1 MRLPELATIKSSV
14 TTINAFEGI
23 NDNVFIPEG
32 YFKDMKN
39 MTSDYYPAL
48 ANRKMRDIYSMRD
61 DGLSAINGAIEI
73 NGSLYVVEGTK
84 LYKDG
89 KAVSGITL
97 TNDKKKLYGY
107 GAYLVIMP
115 DKKMY
120 NTQDGKV
127 TNMSFTYKIQQK
139 TASDTLPAL
148 YLSDKDG
155 NPYAV
160 MPISQNPITGDEKV
174 KAFKSGVASEIP
186 SFCNKD
192 NVKPLWITKSVVIN
206 FTEKYNENLGLI
218 SISDDKL
225 VIKYYDANYS
235 MWSSPNLYVTWWYK
249 ADTEATAKE
258 ITDSIKDGDFI
269 SLKVEDSAGK
279 DMEFSG
285 YPTHTYNLW
294 KYFSQYAK
302 VEKVLTNGSQIGIVF
317 SNTGLDYLN
326 YYTKQY
332 RNSIV
337 KGNAKKSASSTD
349 PSGDETE
356 PAITSMPKLMKAD
369 FPWNGRFSYLTIKKD
384 MPDMDYITISTNRI
398 WGCSNAK
405 HEIYA
410 CKQGDP
416 TSWRTYAGI
425 ANDAYAVTIGSD
437 GDFTGACT
445 YKGMPFFFKENLI
458 ICMYGTKPSNYQ
470 VSEIY
475 YPGIEKG
482 SSDSLALVN
491 GYVYFKSKKGVV
503 RFDGSSTQTIS
514 DELGLKEF
522 NNAVGGAGEEKYYIA
537 MQENGVNHLFVYD
550 TRKQMWHKEDD
561 EKPRRFFR
569 YKQSLFGIMTTDQI
583 VRYEGMNIITNNL
596 PASFRNKEIEETSQM
611 GEFTIH
617 NRGIDWYA
625 ETGPIESGSTNAKHI
640 QRLGIRYEL
649 SERAWLKVSVK
660 YDNEEKWIK
669 AYEHE
674 GKKSEGPVNIAFR
687 PRRCEKFRLRFEGEG
702 DCKILS
708 IQRTVNE
715 GSEGNGHI

>member
-23 NDNVFIPEG
+23 NDNVYIPEG

-48 ANRKMRDIYSMRD
+48 ANRKKRDVYSMRD
-61 DGLSAINGAIEI
+61 DGLSINGAIEI

-97 TNDKKKLYGY
+97 TNDKKKMYGY

-139 TASDTLPAL
+139 TQDNVLPML

-160 MPISQNPITGDEKV
+160 MPISLVPIAGEGDKNI
-174 KAFKSGVASEIP
+174 KQFKSEMSSEIP
-186 SFCNKD
+186 SFCSTDKINA
-192 NVKPLWITKSVVIN
+192 LWTTKAVVMNHEEI
-206 FTEKYNENLGLI
+206 ENENLGLI
-218 SISDDKL
+218 SIANNKL
-225 VIKYYDANYS
+225 AIKYYDQNYS
-235 MWSSPNLYVTWWYK
+235 MWNTPSLYVTWWYK
-249 ADTEATAKE
+249 ATSNSEAEKMKN
-258 ITDSIKDGDFI
+258 SINKGDFI

-279 DMEFSG
+279 DMEETG
-285 YPTHTYNLW
+285 YPTYTYELW

-302 VEKVLTNGSQIGIVF
+302 VENILINGNQLGIVF
-317 SNTGLDYLN
+317 SNTGIDFLN
-326 YYTKQY
+326 YYAKKHSG
-332 RNSIV
+332 SIE
-337 KGNAKKSASSTD
+337 KGNVAHEEDNKMILQPGIK
-349 PSGDETE
+349 
-356 PAITSMPKLMKAD
+356 SMPKIMKTD

-384 MPDMDYITISTNRI
+384 MPDMDYITISANRI
-398 WGCSNAK
+398 WGCSNSK

-561 EKPRRFFR
+561 GKPRRFFR

-596 PASFRNKEIEETSQM
+596 PVSFRNNEIEETSQM

>member
-14 TTINAFEGI
+14 ATINAFEGI
-23 NDNVFIPEG
+23 NDNVYIPEG

-48 ANRKMRDIYSMRD
+48 ANRKKRDVYSMRY
-61 DGLSAINGAIEI
+61 DGLAINGAIEI

-89 KAVSGITL
+89 TTVSGITL
-97 TNDKKKLYGY
+97 TNDKKKMYGY

-127 TNMSFTYKIQQK
+127 TNMSFTYKITQK
-139 TASDTLPAL
+139 TVSDTLPAL

-160 MPISQNPITGDEKV
+160 IPRTQSAIGDEAIKKF
-174 KAFKSGVASEIP
+174 KAGMKSSIP
-186 SFCNKD
+186 GFCSTDKINA
-192 NVKPLWITKSVVIN
+192 LWGTKSTVIGN
-206 FTEKYNENLGLI
+206 AEKYNEELGLI
-218 SISDDKL
+218 GIAENKL
-225 VIKYYDANYS
+225 YIKYYDQNYS
-235 MWSSPNLYVTWWYK
+235 MWNTPNLYVTWWYC
-249 ADTEATAKE
+249 AESSE
-258 ITDSIKDGDFI
+258 IAEEICMAIKKGDFI
-269 SLKVEDSAGK
+269 SLKVEDSSGRDMESSDYPTYTYDLWNHFSRYVQVEKILRAGK
-279 DMEFSG
+279 
-285 YPTHTYNLW
+285 H
-294 KYFSQYAK
+294 
-302 VEKVLTNGSQIGIVF
+302 VGIVF
-317 SNTGLDYLN
+317 SNTGIDFLN
-326 YYTKQY
+326 YYTKTY
-332 RNSIV
+332 RSKIT
-337 KGNAKKSASSTD
+337 KGCTAHQEGNEMIL
-349 PSGDETE
+349 DEPILE
-356 PAITSMPKLMKAD
+356 SMPVIMQAD

-384 MPDMDYITISTNRI
+384 MPDMDYITISANRI
-398 WGCSNAK
+398 WGCSNSK

-514 DELGLKEF
+514 DELGLKVF
-522 NNAVGGAGEEKYYIA
+522 NNAVGGAGEDKYYVA

-583 VRYEGMNIITNNL
+583 VRYEGMDIIRKNL
-596 PASFRNKEIEETSQM
+596 PDFFRNKEIEETSQV

-660 YDNEEKWIK
+660 YDNEENWIK

>member
-23 NDNVFIPEG
+23 NDNVYIPEG

-48 ANRKMRDIYSMRD
+48 ANRKMRDVYSMRD
-61 DGLSAINGAIEI
+61 DGLLAINGAIEI

-127 TNMSFTYKIQQK
+127 TNMSFTYKIKQK

-225 VIKYYDANYS
+225 VIKYYDTSYS
-235 MWSSPNLYVTWWYK
+235 MWSSPNLYVTWWYQ

-258 ITDSIKDGDFI
+258 ITDSIKEGDFI
-269 SLKVEDSAGK
+269 SLKVEDSSGK

-285 YPTHTYNLW
+285 YPTYTYNLW

-332 RNSIV
+332 RNSIT

-369 FPWNGRFSYLTIKKD
+369 FPW
-384 MPDMDYITISTNRI
+384 DMDYITISANRI

-458 ICMYGTKPSNYQ
+458 ICLYGTKPSNYQ

-491 GYVYFKSKKGVV
+491 GYVYFKSKKGIV

-550 TRKQMWHKEDD
+550 TRKQIWHKEDD

-583 VRYEGMNIITNNL
+583 VRYEGMDIITNNL

-625 ETGPIESGSTNAKHI
+625 ETGPIESGSINAKHI

>member
-23 NDNVFIPEG
+23 NDNVYIPEG

-48 ANRKMRDIYSMRD
+48 ANRKKRDVYSMRD
-61 DGLSAINGAIEI
+61 ELSAINGAIEI
-73 NGSLYVVEGTK
+73 NGNLYVVEGTK

-97 TNDKKKLYGY
+97 TNDKKKMYGY

-127 TNMSFTYKIQQK
+127 TNMSFTYKIKQK
-139 TASDTLPAL
+139 TQDNVLPML

-160 MPISQNPITGDEKV
+160 MPTVPNRSEDSTGDEKINT
-174 KAFKSGVASEIP
+174 FRSGMSSEIP
-186 SFCNKD
+186 AFCSTDKIN
-192 NVKPLWITKSVVIN
+192 PLWTTKAVVMN
-206 FTEKYNENLGLI
+206 HEETENENLGLI
-218 SISDDKL
+218 TITNDKL
-225 VIKYYDANYS
+225 AIKHYDSNYS
-235 MWSSPNLYVTWWYK
+235 MWNTTSLYVTWWYQ
-249 ADTEATAKE
+249 ADTEAKAKE
-258 ITDSIKDGDFI
+258 ITNAIKEGDFI
-269 SLKVEDSAGK
+269 SLKVEDSAGR
-279 DMEFSG
+279 DMESSD
-285 YPTHTYNLW
+285 YPSYTYNLW

-302 VEKVLTNGSQIGIVF
+302 VENVLISGKQIGIVF
-317 SNTGLDYLN
+317 SNTGIDYLN
-326 YYTKQY
+326 YYAKQY
-332 RNSIV
+332 RGRIK
-337 KGNAKKSASSTD
+337 KGNEAYEEDGKMILQ
-349 PSGDETE
+349 
-356 PAITSMPKLMKAD
+356 PAIKSMPKLMTAD
-369 FPWNGRFSYLTIKKD
+369 LPWNGRFSYLTIKKD
-384 MPDMDYITISTNRI
+384 MPDMDYITISANRI

-458 ICMYGTKPSNYQ
+458 ICLYGTKPSNYQ

-514 DELGLKEF
+514 DELGLKAF

-561 EKPRRFFR
+561 GKPRRFFR

-596 PASFRNKEIEETSQM
+596 PVSFRNKEIEETSQM

>member
-23 NDNVFIPEG
+23 NDNVYIPEG

-48 ANRKMRDIYSMRD
+48 ANRKKRDVYSMRD
-61 DGLSAINGAIEI
+61 ELSAINGAIEI
-73 NGSLYVVEGTK
+73 NGNLYVVEGTK

-97 TNDKKKLYGY
+97 TNDKKKMYGY

-127 TNMSFTYKIQQK
+127 TNMSFTYKIKQK
-139 TASDTLPAL
+139 TQDNVLPML

-160 MPISQNPITGDEKV
+160 MPTVPNRSEDSTGDEKINT
-174 KAFKSGVASEIP
+174 FRSGMSSEIP
-186 SFCNKD
+186 AFCSTDKIN
-192 NVKPLWITKSVVIN
+192 PLWTTKAVVMN
-206 FTEKYNENLGLI
+206 HEETENENLGLI
-218 SISDDKL
+218 TITNDKL
-225 VIKYYDANYS
+225 AIKYYDSNYS
-235 MWSSPNLYVTWWYK
+235 MWNTTSLYVTWWYQ
-249 ADTEATAKE
+249 ADTEAKAKE
-258 ITDSIKDGDFI
+258 ITNAIKEGDFI
-269 SLKVEDSAGK
+269 SLKVEDSAGR
-279 DMEFSG
+279 DMESSD
-285 YPTHTYNLW
+285 YPSYTYNLW

-302 VEKVLTNGSQIGIVF
+302 VENVLISGKQIGIVF
-317 SNTGLDYLN
+317 SNTGIDYLN
-326 YYTKQY
+326 YYAKQY
-332 RNSIV
+332 RGRIK
-337 KGNAKKSASSTD
+337 KGNEAYEEDGKMILQ
-349 PSGDETE
+349 
-356 PAITSMPKLMKAD
+356 PAIKSMPKLMTAD
-369 FPWNGRFSYLTIKKD
+369 LPWNGRFSYLTIKKD
-384 MPDMDYITISTNRI
+384 MPDMDYITISANRI

-458 ICMYGTKPSNYQ
+458 ICLYGTKPSNYQ

-514 DELGLKEF
+514 DELGLKAF

-561 EKPRRFFR
+561 GKPRRFFR

-596 PASFRNKEIEETSQM
+596 PVSFRNKEIEETSQM

>member
-23 NDNVFIPEG
+23 NDNVYIPEG

-48 ANRKMRDIYSMRD
+48 ANRKKRDVYSMRD
-61 DGLSAINGAIEI
+61 ELSAINGAIEI
-73 NGSLYVVEGTK
+73 NGNLYVVEGTK

-97 TNDKKKLYGY
+97 TNDKKKMYGY

-127 TNMSFTYKIQQK
+127 TNMSFTYKIKQK
-139 TASDTLPAL
+139 TQDNVLPML

-160 MPISQNPITGDEKV
+160 MPTVPNRSEDSTGDEKINT
-174 KAFKSGVASEIP
+174 FRSGMSSEIP
-186 SFCNKD
+186 AFCSTDKIN
-192 NVKPLWITKSVVIN
+192 PLWTTKAVVMN
-206 FTEKYNENLGLI
+206 HEETENENLGLI
-218 SISDDKL
+218 TITNDKL
-225 VIKYYDANYS
+225 AIKYYDSNYS
-235 MWSSPNLYVTWWYK
+235 MWNTTSLYVTWWYQ
-249 ADTEATAKE
+249 ADTEAKAKE
-258 ITDSIKDGDFI
+258 ITNAIKEGDFI
-269 SLKVEDSAGK
+269 SLKVEDSAGR
-279 DMEFSG
+279 DMESSD
-285 YPTHTYNLW
+285 YPSYTYNLW

-302 VEKVLTNGSQIGIVF
+302 VENVLISGKQIGIVF
-317 SNTGLDYLN
+317 SNTGIDYLN
-326 YYTKQY
+326 YYAKQY
-332 RNSIV
+332 RGRIK
-337 KGNAKKSASSTD
+337 KGNEAYEEDGKMILQ
-349 PSGDETE
+349 
-356 PAITSMPKLMKAD
+356 PAIKSMPKLMTAD
-369 FPWNGRFSYLTIKKD
+369 LPWNGRFSYLTIKKD
-384 MPDMDYITISTNRI
+384 MPDMDYITISANRI

-425 ANDAYAVTIGSD
+425 ADDAYAVTIGSD

-458 ICMYGTKPSNYQ
+458 ICLYGTKPSNYQ

-514 DELGLKEF
+514 DELGLKAF

-561 EKPRRFFR
+561 GKPRRFFR

-596 PASFRNKEIEETSQM
+596 PVSFRNKEIEETSQM

>member
-1 MRLPELATIKSSV
+1 
-14 TTINAFEGI
+14 
-23 NDNVFIPEG
+23 
-32 YFKDMKN
+32 
-39 MTSDYYPAL
+39 
-48 ANRKMRDIYSMRD
+48 MRD
-61 DGLSAINGAIEI
+61 DGLLAINGAIEI

-127 TNMSFTYKIQQK
+127 TNMSFTYKIKQK

-225 VIKYYDANYS
+225 VIKYYDTSYS
-235 MWSSPNLYVTWWYK
+235 MWSSPNLYVTWWYQ

-258 ITDSIKDGDFI
+258 ITDSIKEGDFI
-269 SLKVEDSAGK
+269 SLKVEDSSGK

-285 YPTHTYNLW
+285 YPTYTYNLW

-332 RNSIV
+332 RNSIT

-384 MPDMDYITISTNRI
+384 MPDMDYITISANRI

-458 ICMYGTKPSNYQ
+458 ICLYGTKPSNYQ

-491 GYVYFKSKKGVV
+491 GYVYFKSKKGIV

-550 TRKQMWHKEDD
+550 TRKQIWHKEDD

-583 VRYEGMNIITNNL
+583 VRYEGMDIITNNL

-625 ETGPIESGSTNAKHI
+625 ETGPIESGSINAKHI

>member
-1 MRLPELATIKSSV
+1 
-14 TTINAFEGI
+14 
-23 NDNVFIPEG
+23 
-32 YFKDMKN
+32 
-39 MTSDYYPAL
+39 MTK
-48 ANRKMRDIYSMRD
+48 RKMY
-61 DGLSAINGAIEI
+61 A
-73 NGSLYVVEGTK
+73 
-84 LYKDG
+84 
-89 KAVSGITL
+89 
-97 TNDKKKLYGY
+97 Y

-127 TNMSFTYKIQQK
+127 TNMSFTYKIKQK

-174 KAFKSGVASEIP
+174 KAFKSGMASEIP

-206 FTEKYNENLGLI
+206 FMEKYNENLGLI

-225 VIKYYDANYS
+225 VIKYYDASYS
-235 MWSSPNLYVTWWYK
+235 MWSSPNLYVTWWYQ

-258 ITDSIKDGDFI
+258 ITDSIKEGDFI
-269 SLKVEDSAGK
+269 SLKVEDSSGK

-285 YPTHTYNLW
+285 YPTYTYNLW

-332 RNSIV
+332 RNSIT

-384 MPDMDYITISTNRI
+384 MPDMDYITISANRI

-458 ICMYGTKPSNYQ
+458 ICLYGTKPSNYQ

-482 SSDSLALVN
+482 SSESLALVN

-514 DELGLKEF
+514 GELGLKVF

-537 MQENGVNHLFVYD
+537 MQENGV
-550 TRKQMWHKEDD
+550 
-561 EKPRRFFR
+561 
-569 YKQSLFGIMTTDQI
+569 
-583 VRYEGMNIITNNL
+583 
-596 PASFRNKEIEETSQM
+596 
-611 GEFTIH
+611 
-617 NRGIDWYA
+617 
-625 ETGPIESGSTNAKHI
+625 
-640 QRLGIRYEL
+640 
-649 SERAWLKVSVK
+649 
-660 YDNEEKWIK
+660 
-669 AYEHE
+669 
-674 GKKSEGPVNIAFR
+674 KS
-687 PRRCEKFRLRFEGEG
+687 
-702 DCKILS
+702 S
-708 IQRTVNE
+708 ICL
-715 GSEGNGHI
+715 

>member
-23 NDNVFIPEG
+23 NDNIYIPEG

-48 ANRKMRDIYSMRD
+48 ANRKKRDVYSMRD
-61 DGLSAINGAIEI
+61 ELSAINGAIEI

-97 TNDKKKLYGY
+97 TNDKKKMYGY

-139 TASDTLPAL
+139 TQDNVLPML

-160 MPISQNPITGDEKV
+160 MPISLVPIAGEGDKNI
-174 KAFKSGVASEIP
+174 KQFKSEMSSEIP
-186 SFCNKD
+186 SFCSTDKINA
-192 NVKPLWITKSVVIN
+192 LWTTKAVVMNHEEI
-206 FTEKYNENLGLI
+206 ENENLGLI
-218 SISDDKL
+218 SIANNKL
-225 VIKYYDANYS
+225 AIKYYDQNYS
-235 MWSSPNLYVTWWYK
+235 MWNTPSLYVTWWYK
-249 ADTEATAKE
+249 ATSNSEAEKMKN
-258 ITDSIKDGDFI
+258 SINKGDFI

-279 DMEFSG
+279 DMEETG
-285 YPTHTYNLW
+285 YPTYTYELW

-302 VEKVLTNGSQIGIVF
+302 VENILINGNQLGIVF
-317 SNTGLDYLN
+317 SNTGIDFLN
-326 YYTKQY
+326 YYAK
-332 RNSIV
+332 RHSGSIE
-337 KGNAKKSASSTD
+337 KGNVAHEEDGKMILQPGIK
-349 PSGDETE
+349 
-356 PAITSMPKLMKAD
+356 SMPKIMKAD

-384 MPDMDYITISTNRI
+384 MPDMDYITISANRI

-458 ICMYGTKPSNYQ
+458 ICLYGTKPSNYQ

-561 EKPRRFFR
+561 GKPRRFFR

-649 SERAWLKVSVK
+649 SKRAWLKVSVK

>member
-1 MRLPELATIKSSV
+1 M
-14 TTINAFEGI
+14 
-23 NDNVFIPEG
+23 
-32 YFKDMKN
+32 
-39 MTSDYYPAL
+39 
-48 ANRKMRDIYSMRD
+48 
-61 DGLSAINGAIEI
+61 
-73 NGSLYVVEGTK
+73 GS
-84 LYKDG
+84 
-89 KAVSGITL
+89 
-97 TNDKKKLYGY
+97 
-107 GAYLVIMP
+107 
-115 DKKMY
+115 
-120 NTQDGKV
+120 
-127 TNMSFTYKIQQK
+127 F
-139 TASDTLPAL
+139 
-148 YLSDKDG
+148 
-155 NPYAV
+155 
-160 MPISQNPITGDEKV
+160 
-174 KAFKSGVASEIP
+174 
-186 SFCNKD
+186 
-192 NVKPLWITKSVVIN
+192 
-206 FTEKYNENLGLI
+206 
-218 SISDDKL
+218 
-225 VIKYYDANYS
+225 
-235 MWSSPNLYVTWWYK
+235 
-249 ADTEATAKE
+249 
-258 ITDSIKDGDFI
+258 
-269 SLKVEDSAGK
+269 
-279 DMEFSG
+279 
-285 YPTHTYNLW
+285 
-294 KYFSQYAK
+294 
-302 VEKVLTNGSQIGIVF
+302 
-317 SNTGLDYLN
+317 LDYLN

-332 RNSIV
+332 RNSIT

-384 MPDMDYITISTNRI
+384 MPDMEYITISANRI

-458 ICMYGTKPSNYQ
+458 ICLYGTKPSNYQ

-514 DELGLKEF
+514 DELGLKAF

-561 EKPRRFFR
+561 GKPRRFFR

-596 PASFRNKEIEETSQM
+596 PVSFRNKEIEETSQM

-649 SERAWLKVSVK
+649 GERAWLKVSVK

-708 IQRTVNE
+708 CETTFRFVLWHFRKAGGENLYPVQIENFLSKFPKIKDVAVIGLADERLGEIAAAIIELNPDTECTEQEINDFCKELPRYKRPKKIIFTKVPRNATGKIE
-715 GSEGNGHI
+715 KPKLREMYHSSNLVDAQNKA

>member
-23 NDNVFIPEG
+23 NDNVYIPEG

-48 ANRKMRDIYSMRD
+48 ANRKKRDVYSMRD
-61 DGLSAINGAIEI
+61 ELSAINGAIEI
-73 NGSLYVVEGTK
+73 NGNLYVVEGTK

-97 TNDKKKLYGY
+97 TNDKKKMYGY

-127 TNMSFTYKIQQK
+127 TNMSFTYKIKQK
-139 TASDTLPAL
+139 TQDNVLPML

-160 MPISQNPITGDEKV
+160 MPTVPNRSEDSTGDEKINT
-174 KAFKSGVASEIP
+174 FRSGMSSEIP
-186 SFCNKD
+186 AFCSTDKIN
-192 NVKPLWITKSVVIN
+192 PLWTTKAVVMN
-206 FTEKYNENLGLI
+206 HEETENENLGLI
-218 SISDDKL
+218 TITNDKL
-225 VIKYYDANYS
+225 AIKYYDSNYS
-235 MWSSPNLYVTWWYK
+235 MWNTTSLYVTWWYQ
-249 ADTEATAKE
+249 ADTEAKAKE
-258 ITDSIKDGDFI
+258 ITNAIKEGDFI
-269 SLKVEDSAGK
+269 SLKVEDSAGR
-279 DMEFSG
+279 DMESSD
-285 YPTHTYNLW
+285 YPSYTYNLW

-302 VEKVLTNGSQIGIVF
+302 VENVLISGKQIGIVF
-317 SNTGLDYLN
+317 SNTGIDYLN
-326 YYTKQY
+326 YYAKQY
-332 RNSIV
+332 RGRIK
-337 KGNAKKSASSTD
+337 KGNEAYEEDGKMILQ
-349 PSGDETE
+349 
-356 PAITSMPKLMKAD
+356 PAIKSMPKLMTAD
-369 FPWNGRFSYLTIKKD
+369 LPWNGRFSYLTIKKD
-384 MPDMDYITISTNRI
+384 MPDMDYITISANRI

-458 ICMYGTKPSNYQ
+458 ICLYGTKPSNYQ

-514 DELGLKEF
+514 DELGLKAF
-522 NNAVGGAGEEKYYIA
+522 NNAVGGAGEEMYYIA

-561 EKPRRFFR
+561 GKPRRFFR

-596 PASFRNKEIEETSQM
+596 PVSFRNKEIEETSQM

>member
-23 NDNVFIPEG
+23 NDNVYIPEG

-48 ANRKMRDIYSMRD
+48 ANRKKRDVYSMRD
-61 DGLSAINGAIEI
+61 ELSAINGAIEI

-97 TNDKKKLYGY
+97 TNDKKKMYGY

-127 TNMSFTYKIQQK
+127 TNMSFTYKIKQK

-160 MPISQNPITGDEKV
+160 MPISLVPIAGAGDKNI
-174 KAFKSGVASEIP
+174 KQFKSEMSSEIP
-186 SFCNKD
+186 AFCSTDKIN
-192 NVKPLWITKSVVIN
+192 PLWTTKAVVMN
-206 FTEKYNENLGLI
+206 HEETENENLGLI
-218 SISDDKL
+218 TITNDKL
-225 VIKYYDANYS
+225 AIKYYDSNYS
-235 MWSSPNLYVTWWYK
+235 MWNTTSLYVTWWYQ
-249 ADTEATAKE
+249 ADTEAKAKE
-258 ITDSIKDGDFI
+258 ITNAIKEGDFI
-269 SLKVEDSAGK
+269 SLKVEDSAGR
-279 DMEFSG
+279 DMESSD
-285 YPTHTYNLW
+285 YPSYTYNLW

-302 VEKVLTNGSQIGIVF
+302 VENVLISGKQIGIVF
-317 SNTGLDYLN
+317 SNTGIDFLN
-326 YYTKQY
+326 YYAKQY
-332 RNSIV
+332 SGSIE
-337 KGNAKKSASSTD
+337 KGNVAYEEDGKMILQ
-349 PSGDETE
+349 SG
-356 PAITSMPKLMKAD
+356 IKSMPKLMKAD

-384 MPDMDYITISTNRI
+384 MPDMDYITISANRI

-458 ICMYGTKPSNYQ
+458 ICLYGTKPSNYQ

-514 DELGLKEF
+514 DELGLKAF

-561 EKPRRFFR
+561 GKPRRFFR

-596 PASFRNKEIEETSQM
+596 PVSFRNKEIEETSQV

-617 NRGIDWYA
+617 NRGIGWYA

-674 GKKSEGPVNIAFR
+674 GKKSEGPVNMAFR

>member
-23 NDNVFIPEG
+23 NDNVYIPEG

-48 ANRKMRDIYSMRD
+48 ANRKKRDVYSMRD
-61 DGLSAINGAIEI
+61 ELSAINGAIEI

-97 TNDKKKLYGY
+97 TNDKKKMYGY

-127 TNMSFTYKIQQK
+127 TNMSFTYKIKQK

-160 MPISQNPITGDEKV
+160 MPISLVPIAGAGDKNI
-174 KAFKSGVASEIP
+174 KQFKSGMSSEIP
-186 SFCNKD
+186 AFCSTDKIN
-192 NVKPLWITKSVVIN
+192 PLWTTKAVVMN
-206 FTEKYNENLGLI
+206 HEETENENLGLI
-218 SISDDKL
+218 TITNDKL
-225 VIKYYDANYS
+225 AIKYYDSNYS
-235 MWSSPNLYVTWWYK
+235 MWNTTSLYVTWWYQ
-249 ADTEATAKE
+249 ADTEAKAKE
-258 ITDSIKDGDFI
+258 ITNAIKEGDFI
-269 SLKVEDSAGK
+269 SLKVEDSAGR
-279 DMEFSG
+279 DMESSD
-285 YPTHTYNLW
+285 YPSYTYNLW

-302 VEKVLTNGSQIGIVF
+302 VENVLISGKQIGIVF
-317 SNTGLDYLN
+317 SNTGIDYLN
-326 YYTKQY
+326 YYAKQY
-332 RNSIV
+332 RGRIK
-337 KGNAKKSASSTD
+337 KGNEAYEEDGKMILQ
-349 PSGDETE
+349 
-356 PAITSMPKLMKAD
+356 PAIKSMPKLMTAD
-369 FPWNGRFSYLTIKKD
+369 LPWNGRFSYLTIKKD
-384 MPDMDYITISTNRI
+384 MPDMDYITISANRI

-458 ICMYGTKPSNYQ
+458 ICLYGTKPSNYQ

-514 DELGLKEF
+514 DELGLKVF

-561 EKPRRFFR
+561 GKPRRFFR

-596 PASFRNKEIEETSQM
+596 PASFRNKEIEETSQV